1 MPVQKLLVPLHSQ
14 LSREAIAQ
22 MAESVDALVSNTSGA
37 IHPGSIPGLG
47 TKSCKFSTCGSFFVF
62 RYHLKE
68 VSKLPLLLRPCFSNV
83 ASILGFT
90 LHLFARNADKQRG
103 KRGEGLS
110 PKVHFAF
117 TPSHLIIYIER
128 GISII
133 ERRFF
138 LSTRRKSSLLHDNF
152 LTIYDVKSCWY
163 RHSDALASLHV
174 RLVHHLT
181 AQIVDAHRLSLVG
194 RNQDFSITAMH

>member
-1 MPVQKLLVPLHSQ
+1 
-14 LSREAIAQ
+14 

-152 LTIYDVKSCWY
+152 LAIYDVKSCWY

-194 RNQDFSITAMH
+194 RNQDFSIAATDRSA